1 MQYIVDCIVQN
12 SDHKLRDNT
21 STKRGPNIEF
31 STTPDDILMNPQH
44 PRLLSTHMYFDA
56 LRDFVLNDK
65 VKVIYIKRDPKDVL
79 VSYYHFYKMNKSLG
93 RFTGSWDEFFAM
105 YRKRQLCNGDVFD
118 YNEGWW
124 SQREK
129 ENVFCT
135 SYEQMKSDSCGI
147 IKAIGLFLGVTLSDD
162 VISQI
167 AKETSFEEMSLN
179 PNVNGEHV
187 EKRTG
192 VFDLSI
198 SKFIRKGKVGDWKN
212 YFSEEQLDYMKEQF
226 SKSTVPYWIN

>member
-1 MQYIVDCIVQN
+1 MKYIVDRIVQN

-21 STKRGPNIEF
+21 NRRRGTPIEF
-31 STTPDDILMNPQH
+31 STTPDDILMNPQQ

-56 LRDFVLNDK
+56 LKDLLNDK
-65 VKVIYIKRDPKDVL
+65 VKVIYIRRDPKDVL

-93 RFTGSWDEFFAM
+93 RFTGSWDDFFAM

-135 SYEQMKSDSCGI
+135 SYEQMKSDSRGI
-147 IKAIGLFLGVTLSDD
+147 IKAIGHFLGVTLSDD

-167 AKETSFEEMSLN
+167 SKETSFEEMSVN
-179 PNVNGEHV
+179 PDVNGEQM
-187 EKRTG
+187 KKKTD

-198 SKFIRKGKVGDWKN
+198 SKFIRKGQVGDWKN